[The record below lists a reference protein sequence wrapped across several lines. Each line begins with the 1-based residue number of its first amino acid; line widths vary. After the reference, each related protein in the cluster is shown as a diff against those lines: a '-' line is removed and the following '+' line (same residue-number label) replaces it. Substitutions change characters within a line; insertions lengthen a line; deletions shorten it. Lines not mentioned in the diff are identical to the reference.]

1 MIYLPDFKEKS
12 VLFIKAGDF
21 NESKIKFSNDNIV
34 FLKDGKVEN
43 RISCH
48 KIFVVF
54 IIGEFSITS
63 VLIKK
68 CLKYGIS
75 LFLLDRDFKVY
86 GSFGAKAEG
95 NYLLRMKQYS
105 FDKEFLFAKYIVK
118 NKILNQLQFLRT
130 KKILEKEKW
139 HDLKK
144 VIFTKIDMAKDS
156 HELLGIEG
164 SQQKDFFSAYFK
176 ELGWYKRMPRTKV
189 DEYNLLL
196 DIGYTFLFNY
206 CDSMLR
212 LYGFDTYKGFYHK
225 LFFQRKSLS
234 CDIMEPFRCIIDR
247 QLLKSFKLGQI
258 NKKDFRL
265 ISGRYS
271 LDFQESQK
279 YAEIFLGAIS
289 EYKEEIFKF
298 IYGFYRAI
306 LTDNDKLPVFKV

>member
-34 FLKDGKVEN
+34 FLKDEKVGN

-54 IIGEFSITS
+54 IIGEISITS

-68 CLKYGIS
+68 CLQYGVS
-75 LFLLDRDFKVY
+75 LFLLDRSFKLY

-95 NYLLRMKQYS
+95 NYILRMKQYS
-105 FDKEFLFAKYIVK
+105 FDKEFLFAKQIVK
-118 NKILNQLQFLRT
+118 NKVFNQLRLLR
-130 KKILEKEKW
+130 KKRIIEKETYQS
-139 HDLKK
+139 LKAE
-144 VIFTKIDMAKDS
+144 VFSKIDLAKDS
-156 HELLGIEG
+156 QELLGIEG
-164 SQQKDFFSAYFK
+164 SQQKSFYGLYFK
-176 ELGWYKRMPRTKV
+176 ELGWYRRMPRAKV

-225 LFFQRKSLS
+225 LFFQRRSLS

-247 QLLKSFKLGQI
+247 QLLKSFRLSQI
-258 NKKDFRL
+258 NKKDFKV
-265 ISGRYS
+265 INGAYA

-298 IYGFYRAI
+298 AHGFYRAI
-306 LTDNDKLPVFKV
+306 LMGSDKLPVFKI